1 MPISYASAGRRRIDT
16 LALQAY
22 GWADLAP
29 ALVGQPGG
37 TLPWPEKPAAQAAAE
52 EELLLRL
59 VALNAERA
67 AEEVRGEVRWLRPEF
82 QDPARRAAASVPTAT
97 QDEMDLGD
105 ALVPALPK
113 KGGKADA
120 KASRRPWPNTLP
132 EQMRAVAGVL
142 TSAGRPVLLAGI
154 EAELDRKSVV

>member
-1 MPISYASAGRRRIDT
+1 M
-16 LALQAY
+16 
-22 GWADLAP
+22 
-29 ALVGQPGG
+29 
-37 TLPWPEKPAAQAAAE
+37 
-52 EELLLRL
+52 
-59 VALNAERA
+59 ALNAERA

-105 ALVPALPK
+105 VPVPALPK
-113 KGGKADA
+113 KGGKAA
-120 KASRRPWPNTLP
+120 PVAARRPWPNALP

-154 EAELDRKSVV
+154 EAEFTGRGPWKRRLPQILEALAALGRARRVGDGWTLG